1 MQYKFLSSFIVF
13 LTAFSLSS
21 LAFSQGVQNC
31 KRCDNLL
38 ELSHSEFVC
47 LKAKLPKIANR
58 KTKFVFFSLSEKACA
73 NEIVDN
79 VRSSDTHIPKVSKKA
94 PRVYRLTK
102 QQVTCMSDNIDKV
115 EQSENTYSIN
125 LEKLCL

>member
-1 MQYKFLSSFIVF
+1 MQNRFLSIFIFF
-13 LTAFSLSS
+13 LVTLSSGS
-21 LAFSQGVQNC
+21 LAFSQDIQNC

-38 ELSHSEFVC
+38 ELSPSEFIC
-47 LKAKLPKIANR
+47 LKAKLPKITNR

-79 VRSSDTHIPKVSKKA
+79 VRGADTHIPKVSKKA

-115 EQSENTYSIN
+115 ERSENTYSIN